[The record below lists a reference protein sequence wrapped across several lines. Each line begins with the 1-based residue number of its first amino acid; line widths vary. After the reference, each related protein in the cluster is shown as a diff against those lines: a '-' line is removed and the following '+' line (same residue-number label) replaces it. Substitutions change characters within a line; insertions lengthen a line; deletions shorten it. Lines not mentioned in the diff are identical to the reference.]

1 MSLLA
6 ATGKGSEVGSFNFN
20 LHAKCSN
27 ADRVADGVGKILAA
41 EGWRSSKSPPDERS
55 RRWGGSS
62 NRRAF
67 WISQPVCGWTSILDS
82 DVASAMSLAPP
93 LAAELDVHTLF
104 CMVNDSDS
112 WMYSLA
118 DRSGT
123 VDEFDSANV
132 AADASEFV
140 DGSSEL
146 VSRLADIQTQL
157 ADSGFKQRIADLQN
171 QIVAEAPPE
180 IQEIH
185 AQVTSGNFN
194 VENIQQY
201 NEWLMNQAPRLSS
214 LMQEFVGSFLES
226 QWAAVPSAKSK
237 AKKKR
242 KSKSAKSKR
251 AAVQAQIDK
260 IRPLLVADAADD
272 QVAEVLHT
280 KAIFAEE
287 MLAKFLPLVG
297 IPPFYAYLDYDHKD
311 EASPEELSAQGI
323 EFAHH
328 LMFELPSA

>member
-1 MSLLA
+1 M
-6 ATGKGSEVGSFNFN
+6 GSFNFN
-20 LHAKCSN
+20 LHAKCNES
-27 ADRVADGVGKILAA
+27 DRVADGIRKVLVAK
-41 EGWRSSKSPPDERS
+41 GWRPSTTPPEENS
-55 RRWGGSS
+55 RRWGRSS

-67 WISQPVCGWTSILDS
+67 WISNVVSGWTSILDS
-82 DVASAMSLAPP
+82 DVAGATGLSPP
-93 LAAELDVHTLF
+93 LAAELDAHTLF

-118 DRSGT
+118 DRNGI
-123 VDEFDSANV
+123 VDKFDSASL
-132 AADASEFV
+132 AIDASEFA

-146 VSRLADIQTQL
+146 FSRLADIQTRL

-201 NEWLMNQAPRLSS
+201 NEWLMSQAPRLSS
-214 LMQEFVGSFLES
+214 LMQEFVGSFIDS
-226 QWAAVPSAKSK
+226 QWATAPATKSK
-237 AKKKR
+237 PKKKR
-242 KSKSAKSKR
+242 KSAKSKR

-260 IRPLLVADAADD
+260 IRPLLVADASDD

-280 KAIFAEE
+280 KTTFAEE
-287 MLAKFLPLVG
+287 TLAKFLPLVG
-297 IPPFYAYLDYDHKD
+297 IAPFYAYLDYDHKD
-311 EASPEELSAQGI
+311 EAGPEELIAQGI

-328 LMFELPSA
+328 LMFELPGA